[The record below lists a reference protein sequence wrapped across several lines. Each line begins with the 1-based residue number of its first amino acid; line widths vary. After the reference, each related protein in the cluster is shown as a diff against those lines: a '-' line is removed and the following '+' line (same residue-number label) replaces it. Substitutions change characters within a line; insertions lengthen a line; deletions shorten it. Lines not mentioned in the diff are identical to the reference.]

1 MPSDDEDEGG
11 TQPHSN
17 WPTERAS
24 RLSGS
29 DLWPRMPR
37 SVEDAVEDFDCRRRA
52 FTERSLLAVEAI
64 GKDPY
69 SSYAQED
76 FELSLQALRMC
87 RFAVQPLRMRSTLP
101 KSHNRVPAAHDPTV
115 MAVGSSRGGPWMRLP
130 EDAPPPEMREAPPK
144 RPWKLETSIWA
155 PRRNWADS
163 RDFVDTDACIAKA
176 LRADWEAAR
185 RDGKLDK
192 FIVKHDDDKDD
203 AAVSGIDS
211 GRGPTREVQEVF
223 AVLQHH
229 ARLFYS
235 IFDFYA
241 ASGTSMDIFQIQ
253 LNAYTQLV
261 HDCGL
266 LDPDNHTCNAV
277 VFDQMFVA
285 INAGAARD
293 EKYNHMRAL
302 CRHELLNIFVR
313 TAIQRYVLQGTMK
326 DVSDALDLLMKS
338 IVSVEAP
345 AMAQHVPD
353 DFRWAACYTAETD
366 TVLRRHE
373 ASLRYIF
380 EGFARGD
387 GELGNK
393 MRSTSLLGY
402 DEWARFIAMT
412 NLVDPAFPASQRCAS
427 CGRARAWWTRPA
439 RLTARS

>member
-1 MPSDDEDEGG
+1 
-11 TQPHSN
+11 
-17 WPTERAS
+17 
-24 RLSGS
+24 
-29 DLWPRMPR
+29 
-37 SVEDAVEDFDCRRRA
+37 
-52 FTERSLLAVEAI
+52 
-64 GKDPY
+64 
-69 SSYAQED
+69 
-76 FELSLQALRMC
+76 
-87 RFAVQPLRMRSTLP
+87 
-101 KSHNRVPAAHDPTV
+101 
-115 MAVGSSRGGPWMRLP
+115 
-130 EDAPPPEMREAPPK
+130 
-144 RPWKLETSIWA
+144 
-155 PRRNWADS
+155 
-163 RDFVDTDACIAKA
+163 
-176 LRADWEAAR
+176 
-185 RDGKLDK
+185 
-192 FIVKHDDDKDD
+192 
-203 AAVSGIDS
+203 
-211 GRGPTREVQEVF
+211 
-223 AVLQHH
+223 
-229 ARLFYS
+229 
-235 IFDFYA
+235 
-241 ASGTSMDIFQIQ
+241 MDIFQIQ

-293 EKYNHMRAL
+293 ETYNHMRAL

-353 DFRWAACYTAETD
+353 GEMATPSAHAHLGSSRIVQRRSQRVRSLPQRRLLSLPRCRCHADFRWAACYIEETD

-412 NLVDPAFPASQRCAS
+412 NLVDPAFPSGVSTMCFV
-427 CGRARAWWTRPA
+427 W
-439 RLTARS
+439 ARSRVVDEASETHRPKLIQLSFIDFLEALVRVAMAKALPTEDELAQWGHADAGEFLLQLQESPSAYDEYVCDHAVTFGSPPSQPPSNRVEHLISLLVRTIKGNAEGGDLSLKAAQVTSFINSGGSNRSKAPALEA